1 MVVKPIGGLKMSDI
15 KNVVF
20 RNAIGGYNKSDV
32 NDFLVRSSA
41 ELMEREAAANE
52 RVKRAERELGEYIE
66 KLGALETELDRTR
79 AEIAEKDAEIAKI
92 SVEMQLLEERSAKFD
107 GIDSNDISEI
117 VSEDEE
123 KVSKLEFDRQEAIIA
138 EQYNEIESLKAEI
151 ERLKEQ
157 AHEVDITKDKYDEL
171 IKKAALYDKTSA
183 SIGDALISA
192 NKTAEEIIS
201 AAKEEARML
210 EEKAEKE
217 LAEKRRSIEETS
229 KRAMESIFAKLSLA
243 AAESR
248 RDVTAVTSYTYRII
262 EKALEDIKSKSS
274 NSEIKIKSY
283 EDSIW
288 RGVKEDLNSIST
300 FNAPDHQ
307 RKASAEQLK
316 RIKK

>member
-1 MVVKPIGGLKMSDI
+1 MSDI

-32 NDFLVRSSA
+32 NEYLIRSSS

-52 RVKRAERELGEYIE
+52 RVKRAESELGEYIE
-66 KLGALETELDRTR
+66 KISALEDELDIKR

-92 SVEMQLLEERSAKFD
+92 SAEKQLLE
-107 GIDSNDISEI
+107 DSVEVKDIPEI
-117 VSEDEE
+117 AFEGEE

-151 ERLKEQ
+151 ERLNEKS
-157 AHEVDITKDKYDEL
+157 HEIDITKDKYDEL
-171 IKKAALYDKTSA
+171 VKKAALYDKTSA
-183 SIGDALISA
+183 SIGDTLISA
-192 NKTAEEIIS
+192 NKTAEEIIA
-201 AAKEEARML
+201 AAKEEARIL

-217 LAEKRRSIEETS
+217 LSEKRKNIEETS
-229 KRAMESIFAKLSLA
+229 RRAMESIFSKLSLA

-248 RDVTAVTSYTYRII
+248 RDVTAVTSYTYSVI

-288 RGVKEDLNSIST
+288 RGVKEDLNSLST
-300 FNAPDHQ
+300 YHAPNDR